1 MSRALGFVGLLIV
14 LGLGAYIYMRQ
25 AQSVTPGGGAAGST
39 ATPRSTIDVVGVKND
54 LNALASAERRHFA
67 ADGKYVSIDELRS
80 NGDISMPTDH
90 RGPYSYSAETS
101 DTGFRITATY
111 SGPPNAGV
119 PNTLSIDETMQ
130 LKMQ

>member
-1 MSRALGFVGLLIV
+1 MSRAFGFIGLLIV
-14 LGLGAYIYMRQ
+14 LGIGAYIYMRQ
-25 AQSVTPGGGAAGST
+25 AQAVTPGGGGAGST

-54 LNALASAERRHFA
+54 LIALANAERRHFA

-80 NGDISMPTDH
+80 NGDISMPTNH

-101 DTGFRITATY
+101 DTGFRIVASY

-119 PNTLSIDETMQ
+119 PHSFSIDETMQ
-130 LKMQ
+130 IKTE

>member
-1 MSRALGFVGLLIV
+1 MTRALGFVGLLIV
-14 LGLGAYIYMRQ
+14 LGIGAFIYMKQ

-67 ADGKYVSIDELRS
+67 AEGKYVSIDELRS
-80 NGDISMPTDH
+80 SGDISMQTNQ

-111 SGPPNAGV
+111 SGPPNAGM
-119 PNTLSIDETMQ
+119 PHSLSIDETMT
-130 LKMQ
+130 LKQE

>member
-1 MSRALGFVGLLIV
+1 MSRTLGLVGLLIV
-14 LGLGAYIYMRQ
+14 LGIGVYIYMRQ
-25 AQSVTPGGGAAGST
+25 TQAVTPGGGAGGST

-54 LNALASAERRHFA
+54 LIALANAERRHFA
-67 ADGKYVSIDELRS
+67 AEGKYVSIDELRS
-80 NGDISMPTDH
+80 NGDISMPSDN

-119 PNTLSIDETMQ
+119 PGSLSIDETMQ
-130 LKMQ
+130 IKTE